1 MKRISFN
8 FGDGVEMDSYDSFGL
23 IYLSSDNIFSP
34 PIKAH
39 EEVSFPEEDG
49 AHIDA
54 RTTFDAFDYKIT
66 FALEAPNK
74 NLTSVNAKIDA
85 FNKALYT
92 EDGEIKTFK
101 EITVTNTLKRV
112 KVVGYGKP
120 IEAATKFFRDK
131 HGNVWDTAVVDFTLR
146 IVKPQLCDFNLQIDE
161 N

>member
-34 PIKAH
+34 PIS
-39 EEVSFPEEDG
+39 EFTETDYPEEDG

-54 RTTFDAFDYKIT
+54 RAKFKTFDYKIT

-74 NLTSVNAKIDA
+74 NLTSANAKIDA
-85 FNKALYT
+85 FNKALYA

-101 EITVTNTLKRV
+101 EITITNTLKRV

-120 IEAATKFFRDK
+120 IETATKFFRDK
-131 HGNVWDTAVVDFTLR
+131 QGNVWDTAVVDFTLH
-146 IVKPQLCDFNLQIDE
+146 IAKPQLCDFNLQIDE
-161 N
+161 D